1 MMNDDGKMLIW
12 RHDNLRPDDMPE
24 AFIDFLRR
32 EGIVKQLGP
41 VEIHNW
47 RDAEQN
53 RLPDLKDPV
62 TKACCLAT
70 IAALDGVLND

>member
-1 MMNDDGKMLIW
+1 MKEQKGKMLIW
-12 RHDNLRPDDMPE
+12 CHDNLRPDDLPD

-32 EGIVKQLGP
+32 EGIVKELQP
-41 VEIHNW
+41 FEIRNW
-47 RDAEQN
+47 RDAEQD